1 MTNVVANPPSAG
13 IPAFGLYHDEWGQL
27 VLIDAEAV
35 RHVGVT
41 PVRVF
46 PFSDPEHWLSIT
58 DASGR
63 ELVCIENPAEL
74 SPAVREVLQTDLLRR
89 EFVPIIRRIVH
100 VSSILEPCE
109 WLVETDRGRTA
120 FVLKAEDDVR
130 RLGPNQAL
138 ILDSSGVR
146 YLVANISA
154 LDAPSRRVLERYV

>member
-1 MTNVVANPPSAG
+1 MATVIAITPSAG

-27 VLIDAEAV
+27 VLIDADGV

-58 DASGR
+58 NASGR
-63 ELVCIENPAEL
+63 EVVCIENPAEL
-74 SPAVREVLQTDLLRR
+74 SPAIREVLQTDLLRR
-89 EFVPIIRRIVH
+89 EFVPVIQRIVH

-109 WLVETDRGRTA
+109 WLVETDRGRTM
-120 FVLKAEDDVR
+120 FVLKSEDDVR

-146 YLVANISA
+146 YLVANIKG
-154 LDAPSRRVLERYV
+154 LDAASQRVLERYV

>member
-1 MTNVVANPPSAG
+1 MANVIANTPSAG

-27 VLIDAEAV
+27 VLIDADGV

-41 PVRVF
+41 PVRAF
-46 PFSDPEHWLSIT
+46 PFSDPQHWLSIIA
-58 DASGR
+58 ASGR
-63 ELVCIENPAEL
+63 EITCIENPEEL
-74 SPAVREVLQTDLLRR
+74 SPSVREVLETDLARR
-89 EFVPIIRRIVH
+89 EFVPVIHRIVH

-120 FVLKAEDDVR
+120 FILKAEDDVR

-146 YLVANISA
+146 YLVANIQG
-154 LDAPSRRVLERYV
+154 LDSGSQRVLERYV